1 MNNPVFNKLM
11 QYLVLDD
18 ITKLKDQEDFT
29 KEELL
34 AFLQES
40 NTSSYLTSPII
51 GNTIITDGN
60 LYTTLKIINDLALQ
74 QGSFVLLTSK
84 NNERLNNYLVSRAC
98 EIYKSLNIDV
108 SLTIYMVQSY
118 DSYIDHYL
126 TLIGNENFV
135 LKGKSLFPY
144 CNYII
149 I

>member
-1 MNNPVFNKLM
+1 MNNPVFNKLI

-18 ITKLKDQEDFT
+18 IEKLKDEDDFS
-29 KEELL
+29 KEEIL

-60 LYTTLKIINDLALQ
+60 LYTTLKIINDLALE

-84 NNERLNNYLVSRAC
+84 NHEKINNYLVKRAE
-98 EIYKSLNIDV
+98 EIYKALSINV
-108 SLTIYMVQSY
+108 SLTIYIVISY
-118 DSYIDHYL
+118 NDYIDRFL

-135 LKGKSLFPY
+135 LSGKKLFPY

-149 I
+149 V